1 MSFNLYRTMHTLEV
15 AAAVWS
21 EVADSSVFPICATE
35 THLYA
40 SVTPYSPEQMAD
52 LHARLQSTPRM
63 NVVPSEF
70 RGVEVALMQPMPSES
85 KLKSFVPPVLLPS
98 VRRARSWVRTIR
110 TR

>member
-52 LHARLQSTPRM
+52 LHARLRSAPGM
-63 NVVPSEF
+63 NVILSQF
-70 RGVEVALMQPMPSES
+70 RGVEVVLMRRGSGS
-85 KLKSFVPPVLLPS
+85 RLKPFVPPVLLPAAY
-98 VRRARSWVRTIR
+98 RARLWVRTLSGLD
-110 TR
+110 